1 MKPPTMP
8 KVLVQLGRAIEID
21 GNEWEWT
28 WNKGDKWILCASTNG
43 RALYLFQAPKKQVD
57 LDPNVVVK
65 KGEKLYDIFNHRDF
79 DKSLSGK
86 VPALRQRAG
95 LAHHIVYAS
104 NKFGG
109 MAEYIHRFEKQPIV
123 WTDNPKKP
131 RIIALTGGSIR
142 ITKRG
147 IEG

>member
-8 KVLVQLGRAIEID
+8 KVLVQLGRAVEID
-21 GNEWEWT
+21 GDVWEWT
-28 WNKGDKWILCASTNG
+28 WNKGDKWILTASTNG
-43 RALYLFQAPKKQVD
+43 RALYLFQAPKQQVD
-57 LDPNVVVK
+57 LD
-65 KGEKLYDIFNHRDF
+65 R
-79 DKSLSGK
+79 SLSGK

-95 LAHHIVYAS
+95 CANHIVYAS
-104 NKFGG
+104 DKFGD
-109 MAEYIHRFEKQPIV
+109 MAEYIHIFEKLPIV

-142 ITKRG
+142 VTKRG